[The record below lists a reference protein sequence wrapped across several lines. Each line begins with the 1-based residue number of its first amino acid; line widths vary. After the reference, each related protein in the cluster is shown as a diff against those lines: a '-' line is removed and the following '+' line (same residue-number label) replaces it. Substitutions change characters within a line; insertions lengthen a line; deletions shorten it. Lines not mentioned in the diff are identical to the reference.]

1 MSNDKVNNNL
11 GENNERI
18 DIGDPEEKE
27 GLQQK
32 LEEYENK
39 LNVSI
44 FERDRANVELG
55 KVNGELDKLRG
66 DLEKRKHILMGSYK
80 DLAGCSTTCT
90 NLGEKCEV
98 GMEQEICAALAS
110 LTR

>member
-1 MSNDKVNNNL
+1 MIKPTTIYVEDSERNDN
-11 GENNERI
+11 
-18 DIGDPEEKE
+18 IGDPVEKE

-39 LNVSI
+39 LNIST

-66 DLEKRKHILMGSYK
+66 DLESRKHILMGSYK
-80 DLAGCSTTCT
+80 DLAGCSTTCN
-90 NLGEKCEV
+90 NLGERSEV